1 MSPSE
6 MKDTLKQ
13 LDKTLKANAKRPAG
27 TRPLM
32 DASRCTHPGCT
43 KCGKGKR

>member
-1 MSPSE
+1 MTADE
-6 MKDTLKQ
+6 ALKT

-32 DASRCTHPGCT
+32 DRSGCTHPGCT
-43 KCGKGKR
+43 KCDSKAGKR